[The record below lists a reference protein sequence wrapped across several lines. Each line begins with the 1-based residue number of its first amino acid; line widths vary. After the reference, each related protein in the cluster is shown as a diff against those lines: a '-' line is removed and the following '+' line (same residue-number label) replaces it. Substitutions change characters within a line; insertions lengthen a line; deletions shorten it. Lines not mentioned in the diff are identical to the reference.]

1 MCSSAKMNDFMS
13 ETLCCEV
20 NPVPGK
26 RLWRDIDAPDK
37 TLFDLGKLNKEK
49 MGFPSLQMSK

>member
-20 NPVPGK
+20 NHVPGK

-49 MGFPSLQMSK
+49 MGFPSL